1 MTTII
6 ITSVYQ
12 TYIMVLLHISAK
24 ASATASHKF
33 RVELPHKII
42 SQVFTIKKSIIV
54 QQYNA
59 SGANTNHIAYLNVP
73 WISMYEATNNNSQPW
88 LPLSFDPSQSR
99 TESDYHIR
107 IKAEEL
113 PMAFDIELYKDA
125 DGTPFQFQSGT
136 NNQLQSVDLF
146 FEYETNQSFV

>member
-1 MTTII
+1 MVRVVFSRWVLFDR
-6 ITSVYQ
+6 ITEPPHCKNISPQ
-12 TYIMVLLHISAK
+12 LLSRAYIKHGLLHISAK

-59 SGANTNHIAYLNVP
+59 SGAYTNHICYLNVP

-113 PMAFDIELYKDA
+113 PMAFDL
-125 DGTPFQFQSGT
+125 
-136 NNQLQSVDLF
+136 
-146 FEYETNQSFV
+146 